1 MGLEDIGPQGS
12 SIDHGPM
19 FCICLLYWGLQT
31 LFLLSPCVRLDTF
44 FCDPDFIS
52 HTELN
57 ILLNKW
63 HHRIKS
69 FKSATGATHVDHRL
83 AVFTPTSRLSGS
95 LFFQKD
101 TLFKTVNQ
109 KASYP
114 GGQHIPLKVKWKSR
128 PLLHQLHGTLPPG
141 LKGGNENSAIITCW
155 FSFRWCVVW
164 VFRSGISP
172 HLVHKGSVS
181 CCSVWKTEKIQ
192 CSCTG

>member
-1 MGLEDIGPQGS
+1 MVPCFVYVCSTKAFKLCT
-12 SIDHGPM
+12 
-19 FCICLLYWGLQT
+19 FCHPVKTGY
-31 LFLLSPCVRLDTF
+31 F
-44 FCDPDFIS
+44 FCYPDFIS

-69 FKSATGATHVDHRL
+69 CKKCHWCHSCR
-83 AVFTPTSRLSGS
+83 PQIGS
-95 LFFQKD
+95 VD

-109 KASYP
+109 KMSYP
-114 GGQHIPLKVKWKSR
+114 GGQHIALKVKWKSR
-128 PLLHQLHGTLPPG
+128 PLLHQLTGTLPPG